1 MTRGNSGASYPGPSV
16 FAPRMWQAAHSV
28 REQLDSTLTARL
40 REALASPA
48 TETELRNL
56 CEQADAWARA
66 LQAQVEASERRLR
79 QLTADPS
86 TSLTQITAELR
97 RVETLSPELTELRAL
112 LSGLDDRARELRTAW
127 LRHQMASG
135 AGAGGE

>member
-1 MTRGNSGASYPGPSV
+1 
-16 FAPRMWQAAHSV
+16 MWQAPQSV
-28 REQLDSTLTARL
+28 GEQLDSTLTARL

-48 TETELRNL
+48 TETELRTL
-56 CEQADAWARA
+56 CEQADGWARA
-66 LQAQVEASERRLR
+66 LQAQIEASERRLQ

-86 TSLTQITAELR
+86 TPLTQITAELR
-97 RVETLSPELTELRAL
+97 RVETLSPELTELRTL

-135 AGAGGE
+135 AGAGGQ

>member
-1 MTRGNSGASYPGPSV
+1 L
-16 FAPRMWQAAHSV
+16 
-28 REQLDSTLTARL
+28 LDSTLTARL

-48 TETELRNL
+48 TETELRSL
-56 CEQADAWARA
+56 CEQADGWARA

-79 QLTADPS
+79 KLTDDPEA
-86 TSLTQITAELR
+86 SLAEITAELR
-97 RVETLSPELTELRAL
+97 RVEMLSPELTELRAL

-135 AGAGGE
+135 AGSQEREVLQ